1 MKHWGFYEL
10 EMNITG
16 KTKICC
22 LIGSPVEH
30 SLSPIMHNAA
40 FKALNLDYAYVAF
53 NVSESQLKNAIYGI
67 KALGIHGVNVTT
79 PHKTTVIKFL
89 DRLDES
95 AAEVKAVNT
104 ILNVDSKLIGYNTD
118 GIGAIK
124 ALEEHGVLL
133 KDKKVILL
141 GAGGAARA
149 IAFSLIKN
157 GCKLVIFNRTFNKAK
172 KLVKELKKKNKKIEV
187 SCYMLS
193 EENLKKELKDANVLI
208 NATLVGMRP
217 KENES
222 LVKKEFLNSSLYVFD
237 IVYDPLETKLL
248 KDAKS
253 VGANVINGLEMLI
266 HQGAASFKIWT
277 GKDAPIEV
285 MRNAIRLKLLE
296 S

>member
-40 FKALNLDYAYVAF
+40 FKALSLDYAYVAF
-53 NVSESQLKNAIYGI
+53 NVRESQLKNAIYGI

-89 DRLDES
+89 DKLDES
-95 AAEVKAVNT
+95 AAEVNAVNT

-124 ALEEHGVLL
+124 ALKEHGVLL

-157 GCKLVIFNRTFNKAK
+157 ECKLVIFNRTFSKAK
-172 KLVKELKKKNKKIEV
+172 KLVEELRKKNKKIEV
-187 SCYMLS
+187 SCYRLS

-208 NATLVGMRP
+208 NATLIGMRP

-222 LVKKEFLNSSLYVFD
+222 LVKKEFLNPSLYVFD
-237 IVYDPLETKLL
+237 IVYDALETKLL
-248 KDAKS
+248 KDARS
-253 VGANVINGLEMLI
+253 IGANVINGLEMLI

-296 S
+296 R